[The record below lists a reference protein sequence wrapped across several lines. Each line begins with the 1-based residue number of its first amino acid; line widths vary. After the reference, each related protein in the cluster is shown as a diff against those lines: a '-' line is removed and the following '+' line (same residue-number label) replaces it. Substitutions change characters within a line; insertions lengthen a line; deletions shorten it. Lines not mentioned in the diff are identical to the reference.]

1 MSNYSQTL
9 TSHGE
14 ILANIPGILG
24 FYPQD
29 SLVFAFFKQDS
40 DTHSLSLGPL
50 ARLDLDG
57 AIQQLT
63 EDREKLAAW
72 TETLDLDAVAAYV
85 ITDDMVEA
93 DAAAHFLCSEDS
105 PLRSEV
111 LAVIQTSEITAG
123 TAWCAMYLHPNS
135 CEPQAGRIS
144 NIHASAAL
152 QQLLEQTGDLPALS
166 REEIENRLNSTEHD
180 IDAAEHEDIIEDAL
194 AYVPPIFRDV
204 LQREYEQAAAGM
216 TQPSARAIRS
226 ALKCFT
232 TPRLRDP
239 LLAALLEEPQ
249 AGLKFAEQVVRAVP
263 AHWPGM
269 RAQLTAT
276 VAVLAQATGQTGLA
290 GVAAHRATEISSKE
304 TFPSLVAKLIDI
316 GEGSR
321 LAEVV
326 HEGGAQARVQ
336 LFEN

>member
-1 MSNYSQTL
+1 MSTYSQTVS
-9 TSHGE
+9 THGD

-29 SLVFAFFKQDS
+29 SLVLAFFERGDEAQN
-40 DTHSLSLGPL
+40 LQLGPL

-57 AIQQLT
+57 AIHQLT
-63 EDREKLAAW
+63 ADHEKFAAW
-72 TETLDLDAVAAYV
+72 TGALNLDAVTAYV

-93 DAAAHFLCSEDS
+93 DAVAHFLCSENS
-105 PLRSEV
+105 PLPSTV

-123 TAWCAMYLHPNS
+123 TAWCGMYLQPS
-135 CEPQAGRIS
+135 SRGPQAGRIG

-152 QQLLEQTGDLPALS
+152 QQMLEDTGDLPALS
-166 REEIENRLNSTEHD
+166 REEIEARLNSTEHG
-180 IDAAEHEDIIEDAL
+180 INTAEHKDIIEQAL

-204 LQREYEQAAAGM
+204 LQREYEQAAAGI
-216 TQPSARAIRS
+216 TQPRTRAVRA

-249 AGLKFAEQVVRAVP
+249 GGLQFAEHVMRAVP
-263 AHWPGM
+263 TSWPGM

-290 GVAAHRATEISSKE
+290 GVAAHRATELSSKE
-304 TFPSLVAKLIDI
+304 LFPSLVANLIDV

-321 LAEVV
+321 LVETV
-326 HEGGAQARVQ
+326 HEGGTQARVK
-336 LFEN
+336 LFED

>member
-1 MSNYSQTL
+1 MSTYSQTL

-63 EDREKLAAW
+63 EDREKFASWAR
-72 TETLDLDAVAAYV
+72 ELDLEAVAAYV
-85 ITDDMVEA
+85 VADDMVEA
-93 DAAAHFLCSEDS
+93 DAITHFLCSEDS
-105 PLRSEV
+105 PLPSTV

-135 CEPQAGRIS
+135 GEPQAGRIGEVC
-144 NIHASAAL
+144 ASAAL
-152 QQLLEQTGDLPALS
+152 RQMVNDTGELPALS
-166 REEIENRLNSTEHD
+166 REEIETRLNSTEHG
-180 IDAAEHEDIIEDAL
+180 ISAAEHKDIVEDVL
-194 AYVPPIFRDV
+194 AYIPPLFRDV

-249 AGLKFAEQVVRAVP
+249 AGLKFAEQVMRAVP